1 MKRAA
6 GKVQCRILILIYI
19 KEIKKTLLFFKAVS
33 EVRSNVKQATLLWV
47 FYHGERI
54 LMGSVNLGGVIDL
67 KADCIKEAHFGK
79 INLRKRFNFSYF
91 TFLSRFWLNWVG
103 LASVFTFECRRVEW
117 GNNIIWNNL
126 HMNWSSNYRTD
137 LL

>member
-1 MKRAA
+1 M
-6 GKVQCRILILIYI
+6 
-19 KEIKKTLLFFKAVS
+19 LFFKAVT

-54 LMGSVNLGGVIDL
+54 LMGSVNLGGVIDS

-91 TFLSRFWLNWVG
+91 TFLSGFWLNWVG
-103 LASVFTFECRRVEW
+103 PPSVFTFEFSTGRAV
-117 GNNIIWNNL
+117 NNIIWSNF
-126 HMNWSSNYRTD
+126 HMNWSRNYRVTYSNYFLIFSPERVTAD
-137 LL
+137 K